1 MSKQGKIN
9 RLPLSAWHAE
19 SLRLTAFPITATPLK
34 DSNWWTELMGEPA
47 ETKTAQPKLDR
58 RTEQGLFSGAKLVN
72 QVQPNRIDWLIQ
84 LADHESGPIGFPT
97 IGPFL
102 EVIEPFVELML
113 RWFNLKTCPELK
125 RLAFGPIL
133 VHPVDSHAAGYRQ
146 LSAYLPN
153 VKLDP
158 EGSSDFLY
166 QINRV
171 RDSTSKIDGLRINRL
186 SKWSVATVQT
196 IGFFV
201 GPISDISISMDKVG
215 LFRACR
221 LDLDINTAA
230 EFTGPLPKKQLSLIF
245 QELVDLAKEIAVEG
259 DIP

>member
-1 MSKQGKIN
+1 MSKQDKIN

-19 SLRLTAFPITATPLK
+19 SLRLTAFPITSTPLN
-34 DSNWWTELMGEPA
+34 DTNWWTELMGEPA
-47 ETKTAQPKLDR
+47 ETKTVQPKFDR
-58 RTEQGLFSGAKLVN
+58 QTEQGLFLGAKLVN

-84 LADHESGPIGFPT
+84 LTDQESGAIVFPT

-125 RLAFGPIL
+125 RLAFGPTF
-133 VHPVDSHAAGYRQ
+133 VYPVDSRVAGYRQ
-146 LSAYLPN
+146 LSVYLHSI
-153 VKLDP
+153 KLDP

-166 QINRV
+166 QINRI
-171 RDSTSKIDGLRINRL
+171 RNSTSKIDGLKINRL
-186 SKWSVATVQT
+186 SKWSVSALQRMD
-196 IGFFV
+196 FSV
-201 GPISDISISMDKVG
+201 GKEIDLSVTK
-215 LFRACR
+215 RQAQYACR

-230 EFTGPLPKKQLSLIF
+230 EFAGPLPKKQLSLIF
-245 QELVDLAKEIAVEG
+245 QELLDLAKEIALEG